1 MIPWKHHQKFRTC
14 NPGKITYY
22 GVLVRMVC
30 EAVLGYISK
39 MNIYTVEGQKLED
52 TVLSLLDRNIDQNYT
67 YKAIFIIV

>member
-1 MIPWKHHQKFRTC
+1 
-14 NPGKITYY
+14 
-22 GVLVRMVC
+22 MVC

-67 YKAIFIIV
+67 YKAIFIIVWV